1 MIPSFRQLQLFLAL
15 AERGSV
21 TEAARVC
28 GVTQPTA
35 SMQLKDLADTVGL
48 PLFDVIGRRVHLT
61 EAGRKLAD
69 TARLMLGEWANF
81 AQEVDGMRGLTR
93 GRLSVAVVSTAKYFM
108 PRLLAGFCR
117 RYPDIDIALE
127 VLNRDG
133 VVARLRDNRDD
144 LAIMSKPP
152 EDIETE
158 EARFLSNPLVALAPL
173 TESEKYKKPI
183 SLNDFAEDRLILREK
198 GSGTRLSVDA
208 LFAGAGLK
216 PRIRLELGSNEAI
229 KQSIAGGMGVGV
241 VSRHALGSDPASE
254 GLFLPE
260 VEGFPIE
267 TSWRIVFLKGKRLT
281 PIARAFRDHLLIE
294 ARSLLPPAPP

>member
-1 MIPSFRQLQLFLAL
+1 MNPSFRQLQLFRAL

-61 EAGRKLAD
+61 EAGRSLAE
-69 TARLMLGEWANF
+69 TARVMLNEWSGF
-81 AQEVDGMRGLTR
+81 TQEIDGMRGLTR
-93 GRLSVAVVSTAKYFM
+93 GRLSVAVVSTAKYFV
-108 PRLLAGFCR
+108 PSLLAGFCR
-117 RYPDIDIALE
+117 KYPDIDIALE

-152 EDIETE
+152 EDLDTE
-158 EARFLSNPLVALAPL
+158 EARFLSNPLVPLAPL
-173 TESEKYKKPI
+173 SEQEKYKKPL
-183 SLNDFAEDRLILREK
+183 SLSDFAEDRLILREK

-208 LFAGAGLK
+208 LFSAAGLK
-216 PRIRLELGSNEAI
+216 PRIRLELGSN
-229 KQSIAGGMGVGV
+229 
-241 VSRHALGSDPASE
+241 
-254 GLFLPE
+254 
-260 VEGFPIE
+260 
-267 TSWRIVFLKGKRLT
+267 
-281 PIARAFRDHLLIE
+281 
-294 ARSLLPPAPP
+294 

>member
-1 MIPSFRQLQLFLAL
+1 MNPSFRQLQLFLAL

-61 EAGRKLAD
+61 ETGTKLAD
-69 TARLMLGEWANF
+69 TARLMLGEWAGF
-81 AQEVDGMRGLTR
+81 TQEVDGIRGLTR

-117 RYPDIDIALE
+117 KYPEIDIALE

-152 EDIETE
+152 EDLETE
-158 EARFLSNPLVALAPL
+158 EARFLSNPLVAIAPS
-173 TESEKYKKPI
+173 TDADKYKKPI
-183 SLNDFAEDRLILREK
+183 FLNVFAEDRLILREK
-198 GSGTRLSVDA
+198 GSGTRLAIDA

-229 KQSIAGGMGVGV
+229 KQSVAGGMGVGV
-241 VSRHALGSDPASE
+241 VSRHALNADPASE
-254 GLFLPE
+254 GLLLPE

-267 TSWRIVFLKGKRLT
+267 TSWRIVFLKGKRLS

-294 ARSLLPPAPP
+294 ARSL

>member
-1 MIPSFRQLQLFLAL
+1 MTPSFRQLQLFLAL

-21 TEAARVC
+21 TEAARLC

-48 PLFDVIGRRVHLT
+48 PLFNVIGRRVHLT
-61 EAGRKLAD
+61 EAGRSLAD
-69 TARLMLGEWANF
+69 TARVMLTEWAGF
-81 AQEVDGMRGLTR
+81 QQEIDGMRGLTR

-117 RYPDIDIALE
+117 KYPDIDIALE

-158 EARFLSNPLVALAPL
+158 EARFLLNPLVVIAPL
-173 TESEKYKKPI
+173 SDADKYKKPI
-183 SLNDFAEDRLILREK
+183 NLSMFSEDRLILREK
-198 GSGTRLSVDA
+198 GSGTRLAVDA

-229 KQSIAGGMGVGV
+229 KQTVAGGMGVGV
-241 VSRHALGSDPASE
+241 VSRHALGSDPTAE

-294 ARSLLPPAPP
+294 ARILSPSAPP

>member
-1 MIPSFRQLQLFLAL
+1 MTPSFRQLQLFLAL

-61 EAGRKLAD
+61 ETGTKLAE
-69 TARLMLGEWANF
+69 TARIMLGEWAGF
-81 AQEVDGMRGLTR
+81 TQEVDGMRGLTR

-117 RYPDIDIALE
+117 KYPEIDIALE

-152 EDIETE
+152 EDLETE

-173 TESEKYKKPI
+173 TEADKYKKPI
-183 SLNDFAEDRLILREK
+183 SLNMFAEDRLILREK
-198 GSGTRLSVDA
+198 GSGTRLAVDA

-229 KQSIAGGMGVGV
+229 KQSVAGGMGVGV
-241 VSRHALGSDPASE
+241 VSRHALNADPASE
-254 GLFLPE
+254 GLLLPE

-267 TSWRIVFLKGKRLT
+267 TSWRIVFLKGKRLS
-281 PIARAFRDHLLIE
+281 PIARVFRDHLLIE
-294 ARSLLPPAPP
+294 ARSL

>member
-1 MIPSFRQLQLFLAL
+1 MHPSFRQLQLFLAL

-61 EAGRKLAD
+61 DAGLRLAE
-69 TARLMLGEWANF
+69 TARVILNEWSGF
-81 AQEVDGMRGLTR
+81 TQEIDGMRGLTR
-93 GRLSVAVVSTAKYFM
+93 GRLSVAVVSTAKYFV
-108 PRLLAGFCR
+108 PSLLAGFCR
-117 RYPDIDIALE
+117 KYPDVDIALE

-152 EDIETE
+152 EDLDVE
-158 EARFLSNPLVALAPL
+158 EARFLSNPLVPLAPL
-173 TESEKYKKPI
+173 SDQEKYKNPL
-183 SLNDFAEDRLILREK
+183 SLSAFAEDRLILREK
-198 GSGTRLSVDA
+198 GSGTRLAVDA

-241 VSRHALGSDPASE
+241 VSRHALSSDPAAE
-254 GLFLPE
+254 GLYLPE

-267 TSWRIVFLKGKRLT
+267 TSWRIVFLKGKRLS

-294 ARSLLPPAPP
+294 ARALSPSAPP

>member
-1 MIPSFRQLQLFLAL
+1 MTPSFRQLQLFLAL

-61 EAGRKLAD
+61 ETGTKLAD
-69 TARLMLGEWANF
+69 TARLMLGEWAGF
-81 AQEVDGMRGLTR
+81 TQEVDGMRGLTR

-117 RYPDIDIALE
+117 KYPEIDIALE

-152 EDIETE
+152 EDLETE
-158 EARFLSNPLVALAPL
+158 EARFLSNPLVAIAPL
-173 TESEKYKKPI
+173 TDANKYKKLI
-183 SLNDFAEDRLILREK
+183 SLNMLAEDRLILREK
-198 GSGTRLSVDA
+198 GSGTRLAIDA

-229 KQSIAGGMGVGV
+229 KQSVAGGMGVGV
-241 VSRHALGSDPASE
+241 VSRHALNADPASE

-267 TSWRIVFLKGKRLT
+267 TSWRIVFLKGKRLS

-294 ARSLLPPAPP
+294 ARSL

>member
-1 MIPSFRQLQLFLAL
+1 MNPSFRQLQLFLSL

-61 EAGRKLAD
+61 EPGKKLAE
-69 TARLMLGEWANF
+69 TARVMLSEWAGF
-81 AQEVDGMRGLTR
+81 SQEIDGMRGLTR

-108 PRLLAGFCR
+108 PRLLASFCR
-117 RYPDIDIALE
+117 KYPEINIALE

-144 LAIMSKPP
+144 LVIMSKPP
-152 EDIETE
+152 EDLDTE
-158 EARFLSNPLVALAPL
+158 EAQFLSNPLVAIAPL
-173 TESEKYKKPI
+173 SEADKNPI
-183 SLNDFAEDRLILREK
+183 SLKSFSEDRLILREK
-198 GSGTRLSVDA
+198 GSGTRLAIDA

-216 PRIRLELGSNEAI
+216 PRVRLELGSNEAI
-229 KQSIAGGMGVGV
+229 KQSVAGGMGVGV
-241 VSRHALGSDPASE
+241 VSRHALSSDPASE
-254 GLFLPE
+254 GLALPN

-267 TSWRIVFLKGKRLT
+267 TSWRIVILKGKRLS

-294 ARSLLPPAPP
+294 ARAL

>member
-1 MIPSFRQLQLFLAL
+1 MTPSFRQLQLFLAL

-61 EAGRKLAD
+61 EAGKKLAE
-69 TARLMLGEWANF
+69 TARLMLGEWAGF
-81 AQEVDGMRGLTR
+81 TQEVDGMRGLTR

-117 RYPDIDIALE
+117 KYPEIDIALE

-152 EDIETE
+152 EDLETE

-173 TESEKYKKPI
+173 ADADKYKMPI
-183 SLNDFAEDRLILREK
+183 TLNTFAEDRLILREK
-198 GSGTRLSVDA
+198 GSGTRLAIDA

-229 KQSIAGGMGVGV
+229 KQSVAGGMGVGV
-241 VSRHALGSDPASE
+241 VSRHALNTDPASE
-254 GLFLPE
+254 GLFLAE

-267 TSWRIVFLKGKRLT
+267 TSWRIVFLKGKRLS

-294 ARSLLPPAPP
+294 ARSL

>member
-1 MIPSFRQLQLFLAL
+1 MNPSFRQLQLFLAL

-61 EAGRKLAD
+61 EAGRSLAE
-69 TARLMLGEWANF
+69 TARVMLNEWSGF
-81 AQEVDGMRGLTR
+81 TQEIDGMRGLTR
-93 GRLSVAVVSTAKYFM
+93 GRLSVAVVSTAKYFV
-108 PRLLAGFCR
+108 PSLLARFCR

-152 EDIETE
+152 EDLDTE
-158 EARFLSNPLVALAPL
+158 GARFLSNPLVPLAPL
-173 TESEKYKKPI
+173 SEQEKYKKPL
-183 SLNDFAEDRLILREK
+183 SLSDFAEDRLILREK

-208 LFAGAGLK
+208 LFSAAGLK

-241 VSRHALGSDPASE
+241 VSRHALSSDPASE
-254 GLFLPE
+254 GLYLPE

-267 TSWRIVFLKGKRLT
+267 TSWRIVFLKGKRLS

-294 ARSLLPPAPP
+294 ARALSPSAPP

>member
-1 MIPSFRQLQLFLAL
+1 MMPSFRQLQLFLAL

-61 EAGRKLAD
+61 EAGKKLAE
-69 TARLMLGEWANF
+69 TARLMLGEWAGF

-117 RYPDIDIALE
+117 KFPEIDIALE

-152 EDIETE
+152 EDLETE

-173 TESEKYKKPI
+173 SDADKYKMPI
-183 SLNDFAEDRLILREK
+183 TLNEFSEDRLILREK
-198 GSGTRLSVDA
+198 GSGTRLAIDA

-229 KQSIAGGMGVGV
+229 KQSVAGGMGVGV
-241 VSRHALGSDPASE
+241 VSRHALNADPASE

-267 TSWRIVFLKGKRLT
+267 TSWRIVFMKGKRLS

-294 ARSLLPPAPP
+294 ARSL